1 MGKYH
6 TIGHQ
11 FEEFVCYW
19 LWKLGL
25 NAVRTEARS
34 SEDAND
40 KVDLIVS
47 NHEGLRFEI
56 QITLR
61 SHDGYKIAT
70 FARVALL
77 NVDRGIRVY
86 VEACT
91 RQKGG
96 LRSMGRKAA
105 HAIRTLFRAEETF
118 GEHALV
124 GIRVKPDGTAQRFDP
139 CRSIRRNERALLLE
153 RRARALFN
161 RWIDTIL
168 IVEELPMSVPSP
180 TVETRPAPCKPSW
193 MQIAWTPERHAPES
207 RDIHPN
213 HRASRVSHR
222 PYHALLRPAA

>member
-61 SHDGYKIAT
+61 PYDHHKIGS
-70 FARVALL
+70 FARVALSQI
-77 NVDRGIRVY
+77 DRDVRVY
-86 VEACT
+86 VEACPY
-91 RQKGG
+91 QKGG
-96 LRSMGRKAA
+96 LRSTGRKAA
-105 HAIRTLFRAEETF
+105 RAIQTLFRPEETF

-124 GIRVKPDGTAQRFDP
+124 GIRVKLNDTVLRFDP
-139 CRSIRRNERALLLE
+139 CHSIRQKEREALFE
-153 RRARALFN
+153 ARARILFD